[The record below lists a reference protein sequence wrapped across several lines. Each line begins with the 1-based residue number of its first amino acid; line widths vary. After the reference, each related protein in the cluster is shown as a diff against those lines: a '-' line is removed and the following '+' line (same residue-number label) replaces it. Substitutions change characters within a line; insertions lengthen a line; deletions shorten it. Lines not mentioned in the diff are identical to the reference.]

1 MNCAYCKEEISG
13 KPVTQ
18 ENDHYCSLEC
28 ANAAVGHVAEEEAS
42 YYEEHELEGL
52 YGEEE

>member
-1 MNCAYCKEEISG
+1 MIIG
-13 KPVTQ
+13 KPVNQ

-28 ANAAVGHVAEEEAS
+28 ANAAVGHVAEEDAS

-52 YGEEE
+52 NGDEE